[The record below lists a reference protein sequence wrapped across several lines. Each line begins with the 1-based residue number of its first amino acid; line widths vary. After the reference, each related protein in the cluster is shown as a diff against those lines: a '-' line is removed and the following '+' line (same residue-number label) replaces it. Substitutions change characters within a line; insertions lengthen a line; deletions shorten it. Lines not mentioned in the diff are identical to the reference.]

1 MPDNTSETVACVAD
15 IVVPTPPV
23 VNDACGYP
31 ITPVAGNLPDPA
43 DCEGDMVYS
52 WTYTDCAG
60 NEHTWTHTVT
70 VDMADFT
77 MPDNTSETV
86 ACVADI
92 VSDASCC

>member
-1 MPDNTSETVACVAD
+1 MVYSWTYTDCAGNEHTWTHTVTVDMADFTMPDNTSETVACVAD

-60 NEHTWTHTVT
+60 NEHT
-70 VDMADFT
+70 
-77 MPDNTSETV
+77 
-86 ACVADI
+86 
-92 VSDASCC
+92 